1 MLNEISQPQKEKY
14 SMIPVRWVSKI
25 IKFIEAES
33 QVVVVR
39 KEGREN
45 GELLI
50 IGFKA
55 SFTQDE

>member
-39 KEGREN
+39 DRKEGKMEN
-45 GELLI
+45 C
-50 IGFKA
+50 
-55 SFTQDE
+55 